1 VRIWTASTISIFG
14 SLITRLALP
23 FLAII
28 VLDAGAIE
36 VALLRSVDLIATL
49 AVGLVAGAWV
59 DRLRRRRV
67 LIWSDL
73 GRAIL
78 LGSIPVAAVGGW
90 LSYAQLIVVTTAAA
104 VLTSFFDAA
113 DNAYLPSIVERERL
127 VQANSALAASGS
139 AAEFTAFGISGFLVQ
154 VLSAPFAIALDAVS
168 FLVSAILIGGIKAE
182 EAMPPTR
189 AERTSVLAEIRVG
202 VRLVVRDPVLRSFA
216 GAQMA
221 LAALWGVFGA
231 TWLLFALDQL
241 DLGTAAIGVIA
252 GVGGLGSLIGALVA
266 ERATKRWGI
275 GRVAIGAMLLAAL
288 GNLLIPLAP
297 AGAPFVAALFLI
309 GQQLIGDSSVTVY
322 DVTETSVRQ
331 TMVRDRELGRVAST
345 FRVGAGLAQLVATI
359 GAGLLAEAIGLRAT
373 LFLAPLGG
381 LVGAAILFASP
392 VRRLAWLPT
401 PPPHEEGV
409 SDIARA
415 ADVVVEVGRDE
426 PVGG

>member
-266 ERATKRWGI
+266 ERATTRWGI

>member
-1 VRIWTASTISIFG
+1 MRIWTASTISIFG

-36 VALLRSVDLIATL
+36 VALLRSVDLVATL

-266 ERATKRWGI
+266 ERATTRWGI

-322 DVTETSVRQ
+322 DVTETSIRQ

>member
-1 VRIWTASTISIFG
+1 MRIWTASTISIFG

-252 GVGGLGSLIGALVA
+252 GVGALGSLIGALVA

-345 FRVGAGLAQLVATI
+345 FRVGA
-359 GAGLLAEAIGLRAT
+359 
-373 LFLAPLGG
+373 
-381 LVGAAILFASP
+381 AILFASP